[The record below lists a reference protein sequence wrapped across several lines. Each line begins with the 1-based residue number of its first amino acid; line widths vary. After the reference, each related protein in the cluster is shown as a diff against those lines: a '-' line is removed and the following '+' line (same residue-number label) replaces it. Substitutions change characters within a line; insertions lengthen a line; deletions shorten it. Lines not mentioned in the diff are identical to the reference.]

1 MKPPPF
7 TATLNAAASA
17 KCVSQSPRTKLEI
30 TDVIS
35 QHGADFLSRY
45 HATPAQRRVMKAII
59 RCRTAALGGHVQH
72 CRHCPHMDIAY
83 NSCRN
88 RHCPKCQGSVAA
100 KWMLDRE
107 AELLNVPYFHLV
119 FTLPESVAAL
129 ALQNPRLVYGFLF
142 QASSKTLLEVAAN
155 PKHLGAKIGFMS
167 VLHTWGQN
175 LHHHPHVHCVVPAGG
190 ISPDGKKWV
199 HTKKKDFFLP
209 VRVLSRVFRGKF
221 ISMLKK
227 AYDQGQLELH
237 GRLAHLA
244 DRKAWNRW
252 LNAAVSKD
260 WVIYAKPPFGGPQV
274 VLRYLARYTHRVAIS
289 NQRLYSLKGGRVTF
303 GIKDYAN
310 GGGRSA
316 MTLEAEEFLRRF
328 LQHVLPR
335 GFMRIRHFGW
345 MANRV
350 RQSRLSQCRE
360 LLKKKSDGDNSKK
373 VELSAARQEATNEA
387 GPIPDGQCDAPI
399 CPNCQRGPLVV
410 TRFLRND
417 SRHTVVLRPTRT
429 IPRPVPIVKID
440 DSS

>member
-1 MKPPPF
+1 MKPP
-7 TATLNAAASA
+7 TLTTTMNAAASG
-17 KCVSQSPRTKLEI
+17 KPDSRSQRPKLEI
-30 TDVIS
+30 ADVVS
-35 QHGADFLSRY
+35 RHGADFLSRY
-45 HATPAQRRVMKAII
+45 HATSAQRRVMKAII

-72 CRHCPHMDIAY
+72 CRHCRHMDIAY

-129 ALQNPRLVYGFLF
+129 ALQNPRLAYGFLF

-175 LHHHPHVHCVVPAGG
+175 LHHHPHVHCVIPAGG
-190 ISPDGKKWV
+190 ISATGEKWI
-199 HTKKKDFFLP
+199 HSNKKDFFLP

-260 WVIYAKPPFGGPQV
+260 WVVYAKPPFGGPQV
-274 VLRYLARYTHRVAIS
+274 VLKYLARYTHRVAIS
-289 NQRLYSLKGGRVTF
+289 NQRLYSLKDGRVTF

-310 GGGRSA
+310 GGRRSV

-350 RQSRLSQCRE
+350 RQSKLSQCRE
-360 LLKKKSDGDNSKK
+360 LLKMKSNECSADE
-373 VELSAARQEATNEA
+373 VELPAARQKAAHEAE
-387 GPIPDGQCDAPI
+387 PIQDSQRDAPI

-410 TRFLRND
+410 TRFLRTD
-417 SRHTVVLRPTRT
+417 SRHTILLRPTQA
-429 IPRPVPIVKID
+429 IPKPVRIAKID